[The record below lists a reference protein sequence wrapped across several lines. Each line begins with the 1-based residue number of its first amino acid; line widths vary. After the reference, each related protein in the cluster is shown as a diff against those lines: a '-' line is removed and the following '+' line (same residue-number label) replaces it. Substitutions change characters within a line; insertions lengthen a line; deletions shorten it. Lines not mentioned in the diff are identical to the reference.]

1 MEALSYEP
9 GAIGNKELAMVQE
22 SIPRLLDAVRSRVD
36 SEKNRGYWELWDAT
50 AQPPYSDFGTY
61 HYLFPRPVN
70 KDGRI
75 PYIFMVEPSLWH
87 RYFGVNLKEFYTD
100 PATYLEY
107 WLRIALYHFENFHDD
122 YPLSLTI
129 DIDFGS
135 VFPQSLF
142 GVETLY
148 ADNEAP
154 WNGLEPVWKTEAD
167 FAKAKFPDFYESGLL
182 PLAHRF
188 YSEIKEMVGDDF
200 RVHFI
205 SWRKGPFSLLVYL
218 RGFEQLLMDL
228 FDRPAFVHEML
239 DFISE
244 AMIDWYDQRQAF
256 TGDPW
261 LGPLMLFNDEVSTPT
276 LSPGLYKEF
285 VFPYEKKLAD
295 YFGRV
300 HYWHS
305 CGDTTALAPV
315 IARLPNVH
323 MFDVGPWTD
332 LAKAVDAYRYVPEA
346 TVMRRINPID
356 WVMRATEEQMRQ
368 PIEEVRSVCE
378 GIIPTMVMYDGLNYQ
393 SDWKADWEKIHRLDQ
408 FCHEILHR
416 PA

>member
-1 MEALSYEP
+1 M
-9 GAIGNKELAMVQE
+9 GKE
-22 SIPRLLDAVRSRVD
+22 SIPQLLDSVRELVDSDKNRSR
-36 SEKNRGYWELWDAT
+36 RELWPADA
-50 AQPPYSDFGTY
+50 QSPYADYGPFY
-61 HYLFPRPVN
+61 YLFPRPNN

-75 PYIFMVEPSLWH
+75 PYVFEIEPALWH
-87 RYFGVNLKEFYTD
+87 RYFGLSLKDFYTD
-100 PATYLEY
+100 PVTYLEY

-122 YPLSLTI
+122 LPLSKTI

-167 FAKAKFPDFYESGLL
+167 LAQAKFPDFYTSGLV
-182 PLAHRF
+182 PLAHKF
-188 YSEIKEMVGDDF
+188 YAEINEMVGDDF

-218 RGFEQLLMDL
+218 RGFEQLLMDF
-228 FDRPAFVHEML
+228 FDRPAFVHKML
-239 DFISE
+239 AFITE
-244 AMIDWYDQRQAF
+244 AMKHWYDQRKAF
-256 TGDPW
+256 LGESRY
-261 LGPLMLFNDEVSTPT
+261 GPLFLFNDEVSTPT
-276 LSPGLYKEF
+276 LSPSMYEEF
-285 VFPYEKKLAD
+285 VLPYETELSN
-295 YFGRV
+295 YFGGV
-300 HYWHS
+300 SYWHS

-323 MFDVGPWTD
+323 MFDVGPWTN
-332 LAKAVDAYRYVPEA
+332 LAKAVDVYRQVPNA
-346 TVMRRINPID
+346 TVMRRVNPID

-368 PIEEVRSVCE
+368 PLVEARTVCE
-378 GIIPTMVMYDGLNYQ
+378 GVVPTMVMYDGLNYQ
-393 SDWKADWEKIHRLDQ
+393 SDWQDDLQKIHKLDKL
-408 FCHEILHR
+408 CHEILHR